1 MMKKI
6 YSTILLIFAFV
17 GVWAQVPS
25 FFNTNAAGGAN
36 TFPLGNTATS
46 RKVQWFIP
54 PNSLGSVSAGNNITD
69 VYFQTGSNT
78 TNTYPIINVKL
89 KQGSGTGLTGVA
101 AGPVEAGM
109 TLVYSGTNVV
119 LTTTIGAWVKFTLNT
134 PFLYNPASPLI
145 VELEH
150 NATTGGSTVYQAV
163 NIPGPGNGRQWA
175 DYNAANITGIGA
187 QQINFGID
195 VVPAIPCSTTPSSNS
210 VVGPTAAICPNANAN
225 MNVTNTYTAA
235 SGGIVYQ
242 WQSSTTSSVGPFTA
256 IPSATNTSYTAPNV
270 TVATWY
276 NAVITCTNVTGT
288 ITSSAYGV
296 SVSPVIIGNVP
307 YLESFEGIGTNNQ
320 LPNCSWAASNLPAN
334 CQTYISSNTLGR
346 SPRTGNKFASF
357 FWNPGGTRYFY
368 TNGINLVAGVTY
380 SAGLWYQTEFFGYN
394 NWSDLSILYNNTQT
408 PTGTVSIAS
417 TNGPAISNI
426 YKDLGGTFTVPSSGI
441 YYFAIRATGSTASS
455 AQYLSWDDLS
465 ITIPCGA
472 GSPNTPTVNM
482 SANSNTICEGQSVV
496 LTAVGADTYTWNTG
510 SNASLLTET
519 PNMTTTYSVVG
530 TNTLTGCSQTVT
542 QNVVVNAAPAVFI
555 AANKVSVCAGSPVQ
569 LSAIGGSGL
578 TYTWNTGAN
587 AAAISASPLTN
598 TTYTVLASNANGCI
612 GAATQVISVNQLPNV
627 QVISSVNGN
636 YCQGEPLLLTA
647 SGAISYQWA
656 SSSSP
661 NLFVGNPLPF
671 MPMVPTT
678 YTVIGTDANGC
689 QKAATLTQNVDIC
702 AGIQQVGASVNG
714 IKLYPNPT
722 KFEFTIETKISEAKS
737 IQVTDVSGRIIIDQN
752 SSKEN
757 VKLNLNG
764 YATGIYYVK
773 IQSDSYTEVIKL
785 VKE

>member
-1 MMKKI
+1 MKKI
-6 YSTILLIFAFV
+6 YSTFLFIFLSL
-17 GVWAQVPS
+17 GVWAQVPT
-25 FFNTNAAGGAN
+25 FFNTNVAGGNNAFPWGNAN
-36 TFPLGNTATS
+36 
-46 RKVQWFIP
+46 RKIQWRILA
-54 PNSLGSVSAGNNITD
+54 NSLGTVTGGNNITV
-69 VYFQTGSNT
+69 VYFQTGSAN
-78 TNTYPIINVKL
+78 TNTYPILNISL
-89 KQGSGTGLTGVA
+89 KQGITQF
-101 AGPVEAGM
+101 AGGGNFETGM
-109 TLVYSGTNVV
+109 TQVFSGTNVTRTS
-119 LTTTIGAWVKFTLNT
+119 TTGGWLSFTLTT
-134 PFLYNPASPLI
+134 PFLYDPTQPLFI
-145 VELEH
+145 DVEH
-150 NATTGGSTVYQAV
+150 NNSSPTSITQYQQTPA
-163 NIPGPGNGRQWA
+163 GPGSGRQYGNYGNTA
-175 DYNAANITGIGA
+175 YVGVDATVA
-187 QQINFGID
+187 NFGID
-195 VVPAIPCSTTPSSNS
+195 VLPAVPCSTTPSTNS

-225 MNVTNTYTAA
+225 MNVTNTYSAA

-256 IPSATNTSYTAPNV
+256 IPNATNSAYSAPNV

-296 SVSPVIIGNVP
+296 TVSPVITGNVP
-307 YLESFEGIGTNNQ
+307 YFESFEGIGVANE
-320 LPNCSWAASNLPAN
+320 LPNCSWAASNLPTN

-346 SPRTGNKFASF
+346 TPRTGNKFASF

-368 TNGINLVAGVTY
+368 TNGINLLAGVTY

-394 NWSDLSILYNNTQT
+394 NWSDLSILYNTTQT

-689 QKAATLTQNVDIC
+689 QKAATLIQNVDIC

-722 KFEFTIETKISEAKS
+722 KSEFTIETKISEAKS
-737 IQVTDVSGRIIIDQN
+737 IQVTDVSGRMIIDQN